1 MNISNQIRMLQAAKG
16 LNDSQTAE
24 KLGLQK
30 QNYSRKL
37 KNQTFSIVDLQKI
50 ADTLG
55 FDVEIIFTDRETG
68 KKI

>member
-1 MNISNQIRMLQAAKG
+1 MNISNQIRMMQAAKG

-24 KLGLQK
+24 KLGLQR

-37 KNQTFSIVDLQKI
+37 KNQTFSFADLQKI
-50 ADTLG
+50 SNTLG
-55 FDVEIIFTDRETG
+55 FDMEIIFTDRESG

>member
-1 MNISNQIRMLQAAKG
+1 MLQAARG
-16 LNDSQTAE
+16 INDSQTAE

-37 KNQTFSIVDLQKI
+37 KNQTFSISDLQKI
-50 ADTLG
+50 SNALG
-55 FDVEIIFTDRETG
+55 FDMEIVFTDKETG